1 MTSLFWLD
9 LTWDLKWYRT
19 ASELL
24 PPGWNH
30 STDVYELNYRHRDNN
45 AEYVMKILVD
55 LDALIVNMLR
65 TADNL
70 YNDLTLEYAKEI
82 RDCTTTFPEVYTDL
96 PALNAAALQL
106 TSLLARKKTLSSS
119 LSSSVQ
125 ELLHTEQKRR
135 RWRHLHIHLSQFS
148 RKLHFTGRASHEQQQ
163 RQQQ

>member
-1 MTSLFWLD
+1 M
-9 LTWDLKWYRT
+9 
-19 ASELL
+19 

-55 LDALIVNMLR
+55 LDAIIVNMLR

-106 TSLLARKKTLSSS
+106 TSLLARKEDPVVKPV
-119 LSSSVQ
+119 VQ
-125 ELLHTEQKRR
+125 PVVGPVVKCQCMKRPVR
-135 RWRHLHIHLSQFS
+135 RCSPLKVEFVGDLIRLENFA
-148 RKLHFTGRASHEQQQ
+148 KVGNK
-163 RQQQ
+163 

>member
-1 MTSLFWLD
+1 M
-9 LTWDLKWYRT
+9 
-19 ASELL
+19 

-55 LDALIVNMLR
+55 LDAIIVNMLR

-106 TSLLARKKTLSSS
+106 TSLLARKEDPVVEPVVKC
-119 LSSSVQ
+119 Q
-125 ELLHTEQKRR
+125 FRKRPVPR
-135 RWRHLHIHLSQFS
+135 V
-148 RKLHFTGRASHEQQQ
+148 GRCSPLKVEFVGDLIRLENFAKVGNK
-163 RQQQ
+163 